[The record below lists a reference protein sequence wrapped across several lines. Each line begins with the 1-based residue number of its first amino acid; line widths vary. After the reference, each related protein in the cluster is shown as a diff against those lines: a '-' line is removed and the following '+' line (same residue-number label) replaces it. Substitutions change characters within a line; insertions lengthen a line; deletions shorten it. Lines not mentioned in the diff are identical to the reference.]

1 MFKFCIVSMLVCAG
15 ACVCVYALIST
26 GRILRFINILII
38 NYYWSLTITSSRTH
52 AHTYTHTHGRTHA
65 QTHLGHA
72 QTRNLKKFKKLVI
85 NQRNYNPLEKTPRF
99 VSETFFFLFLLPS
112 LLGFYLPL
120 SFPCLIFIFSCL
132 LSLQSY
138 FSYARKPR

>member
-1 MFKFCIVSMLVCAG
+1 MYSQYTPVNILQYAG

-65 QTHLGHA
+65 QT
-72 QTRNLKKFKKLVI
+72 RNLKKFKKLVI
-85 NQRNYNPLEKTPRF
+85 NQRNYNPLEKKPRF

>member
-1 MFKFCIVSMLVCAG
+1 MCGCLCVRVCAYLYG
-15 ACVCVYALIST
+15 QDFTLYKYFNYQL
-26 GRILRFINILII
+26 LLEFNDNI
-38 NYYWSLTITSSRTH
+38 ITHSRTH
-52 AHTYTHTHGRTHA
+52 VHTHTHGRTHA

-85 NQRNYNPLEKTPRF
+85 NQRNYNPLEKKPRF